1 MRIVKPPQIHFDCEN
16 CGTGNEGTPDEFE
29 PQNTMPPS
37 WYATCAFCFA
47 KTRCFPKA
55 LVAREIGIQASTAS
69 LLELGTPRRTIIPP
83 PQLPRLVRK

>member
-1 MRIVKPPQIHFDCEN
+1 MRVIKQPNIQFECQN

-29 PQNTMPPS
+29 PQHTMPPS

-55 LVAREIGIQASTAS
+55 LVAREIGLETATAN
-69 LLELGTPRRTIIPP
+69 LIEEPLRRTILPP
-83 PQLPRLVRK
+83 PQLRKVK